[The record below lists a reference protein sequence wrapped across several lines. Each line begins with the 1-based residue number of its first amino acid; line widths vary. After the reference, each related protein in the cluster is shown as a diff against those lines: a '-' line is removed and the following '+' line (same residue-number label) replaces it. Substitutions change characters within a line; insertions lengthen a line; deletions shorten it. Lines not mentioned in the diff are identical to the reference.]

1 MLYGATAL
9 IDVGLIFAALAAA
22 SWGTFFVPVRKVG
35 ITNIWQLQGAT
46 SVGVILFAIP
56 IGFFWG
62 FDIQIWGILS
72 GIIWS
77 LANLLALYSVKL
89 IGLARAPPFIAGFG
103 IMISFTWGILF
114 LNETFHSLVLALI
127 AIGLLA
133 GGLPLVSGAEK
144 NLPVRKKGFLFAAA
158 SGLVG
163 GSYIIPMQATHTLQS
178 SFFSSSLSIF
188 IIGVPLLLLAR
199 RFIKKEIIAGVFSG
213 SLFNLG
219 SLSVLMAVGLLGIS
233 LAFPLSQTA
242 TLLAVSWGLLYFKE
256 VVKKQGILRIVAGAT
271 IILSGAI
278 LLIFA

>member
-1 MLYGATAL
+1 M
-9 IDVGLIFAALAAA
+9 IDFGIIFAALAAA
-22 SWGTFFVPVRKVG
+22 CWGTFFVPVRKVG
-35 ITNIWQLQGAT
+35 ITNIWQLQGAI

-114 LNETFHSLVLALI
+114 LNETFHSLILALI
-127 AIGLLA
+127 AVGLLI

-219 SLSVLMAVGLLGIS
+219 SLSVLIAVGLLGIS

-256 VVKKQGILRIVAGAT
+256 VVKKQGILRIVTGAT

-278 LLIFA
+278 LLTFA